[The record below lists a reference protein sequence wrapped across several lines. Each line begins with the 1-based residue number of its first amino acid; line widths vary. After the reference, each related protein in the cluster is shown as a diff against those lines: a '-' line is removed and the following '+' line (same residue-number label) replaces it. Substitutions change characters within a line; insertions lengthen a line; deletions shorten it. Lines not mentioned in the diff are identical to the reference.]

1 MKRGRASMFLKPSNE
16 ESYQIKNIIK
26 QTQQSMKSG
35 RGRMFLKTKQR
46 GKPSYAAVPP
56 VWTSSM
62 TLTTDHLNW
71 AAQLVE
77 KKIPKKSQ
85 KQSD

>member
-1 MKRGRASMFLKPSNE
+1 MFLNLFK
-16 ESYQIKNIIK
+16 KIIQQTK
-26 QTQQSMKSG
+26 QRHSGSMKSG
-35 RGRMFLKTKQR
+35 RASMFLKTKQR
-46 GKPSYAAVPP
+46 GKPSNAAVPP